1 MSPLCNT
8 RPVEQRPGHP
18 KHAAGNNGGHTL
30 SSYTAR
36 TVRKL
41 VLVGTAPR
49 NHDAVFGVRGTR
61 ELHRGGHPADRGWCE
76 FHSGAVPAAR
86 KRSPKR
92 HRAVARCCS
101 GLKVVQINTWGLNM
115 MEKDLIVIGNG
126 LTVIQ
131 RVAICFAAG
140 VIGALA
146 VVLFSHVLF
155 GLGLSGT
162 LGVEAPVSLK
172 APDIYRPLF
181 WGGLW
186 GIPFG
191 LLVKTAW
198 KRLYLFGL
206 LYFLAPVLA
215 LFTIFLPLSGAG
227 FFGLEH
233 GGPMFTVYLLLVNLP
248 FGIITA
254 LAARAIIGKKP

>member
-1 MSPLCNT
+1 MT
-8 RPVEQRPGHP
+8 
-18 KHAAGNNGGHTL
+18 T
-30 SSYTAR
+30 T
-36 TVRKL
+36 
-41 VLVGTAPR
+41 
-49 NHDAVFGVRGTR
+49 D
-61 ELHRGGHPADRGWCE
+61 
-76 FHSGAVPAAR
+76 
-86 KRSPKR
+86 
-92 HRAVARCCS
+92 
-101 GLKVVQINTWGLNM
+101 LNV
-115 MEKDLIVIGNG
+115 MESR

-140 VIGALA
+140 IIGALA

-155 GLGLSGT
+155 ALGISAT

-186 GIPFG
+186 GIPLG
-191 LLVKTAW
+191 LLIKTVW
-198 KRLYLFGL
+198 TRLYLFGL

-215 LFTIFLPLSGAG
+215 LFTIFLPMSGAG

-233 GGPMFTVYLLLVNLP
+233 GGPRFTVYLLLVNLP

-254 LAARAIIGKKP
+254 LVARAIIGKKP